1 MISVRNVLVPI
12 DFSKASWG
20 VVKYALEAEEY
31 KNDHLVLLHAYRLIA
46 DDFPDQRDSPV
57 EWRKSIENKLL
68 KTYST
73 FSSELDF
80 SKNKHQVEFKMEV
93 GFTVNCIRSLC
104 RQNKIDLVLYAIN
117 GNKKNEQLADLIK
130 LECSPI
136 KLVSE
141 KLEIN
146 QTPLLVNEDLSKDDF
161 FARWDDCLMRIQQNP
176 KLSFTVA
183 PD

>member
-57 EWRKSIENKLL
+57 EWKKSIENKLL

-73 FSSELDF
+73 FSADLDF
-80 SKNKHQVEFKMEV
+80 SKNKNQVEFKMEV

-117 GNKKNEQLADLIK
+117 GSKKNEQLADLIK
-130 LECSPI
+130 LDCSPI

-141 KLEIN
+141 KLDTN
-146 QTPLLVNEDLSKDDF
+146 QKSLLFNEDISKEDF
-161 FARWDDCLMRIQQNP
+161 FDRWNDCLLRIRENP